1 MRSFRLL
8 AAGASALAL
17 FVSACS
23 TGGAPSPTTA
33 PAAAPTTAPAKP
45 AAVASVSPAASPAAS
60 PATAASAIPAASPKP
75 AASPAASPA
84 VAVASPSVAA
94 SPVAAGGP
102 KPTVKMGSANFGEAI
117 LLGEL
122 YSQILEANGY
132 TIERHLNLG
141 PRQIVEPALE
151 SGQIDMYP
159 EYIASSLGFVTKDP
173 NAATGDPAETS
184 AKLQAALQPKNITVL
199 AFSPAQDQN
208 GFAVTK
214 ATADK
219 YHLTK
224 MSDLA
229 PVADQLVFGGP
240 PECDAPEQAFCINGL
255 QRVYGIKFKDFQ
267 KLDAGGPQT
276 VAALQG
282 GAIDVGELFTTDP
295 NISLMNFVLL
305 DDDKHL
311 QQADNI
317 APLVRNDVLSRGSD
331 LRQLSD
337 SVSTKLTG
345 PDLID
350 MNKQV
355 GIDHKDASAVAKA
368 YLQSKGLVK

>member
-23 TGGAPSPTTA
+23 TGGAPSPTPA
-33 PAAAPTTAPAKP
+33 AAAPTTAPAKP
-45 AAVASVSPAASPAAS
+45 AAASPVVSPSASPAAS

-84 VAVASPSVAA
+84 VAVPSPSAAA

-132 TIERHLNLG
+132 TVERHLNLG
-141 PRQIVEPALE
+141 PRQIVEPSLE

-159 EYIASSLGFVTKDP
+159 EYIASGLGFVTKDP
-173 NAATGDPAETS
+173 NAATGDPAET
-184 AKLQAALQPKNITVL
+184 ATKLQAAMAPKNITVL
-199 AFSPAQDQN
+199 AFAPAQDQN

-224 MSDLA
+224 MSDLTA
-229 PVADQLVFGGP
+229 VADQLVFGGP

-255 QRVYGIKFKDFQ
+255 KRVYGITFKDFQ

-331 LRQLSD
+331 LKALSD